1 MSRGKPVHAL
11 LGLALTALAAEAVSA
26 EVTVHFIEPSRYTDV
41 GAVDAERE
49 RALSVLERHLRAA
62 TDVSPAALIPPSHTR
77 LRGGRCTIYGFAQR
91 RSRL

>member
-41 GAVDAERE
+41 GQWMPSVSG
-49 RALSVLERHLRAA
+49 LSRCWNA
-62 TDVSPAALIPPSHTR
+62 TCAPRRMCRPPR
-77 LRGGRCTIYGFAQR
+77 
-91 RSRL
+91 